1 MQLNPKKS
9 VCIRFG
15 PRYAHVCSPIT
26 TMSGNQLKWV
36 QSCRYLGVYLLNARN
51 FKYCF
56 HNAKKSYFRSF
67 NSVFGRVGR
76 LASEEVVLKLIAT
89 KCVPII
95 LYGLDACPVNASDK
109 HSLDFVLT
117 RCLMKLFNTVSINV
131 IRDCMN
137 MFNVKKL
144 SDCVNIRKTVFLS
157 RYCKSANIICRT
169 FSDIARNEIL
179 SLGRL

>member
-1 MQLNPKKS
+1 M
-9 VCIRFG
+9 
-15 PRYAHVCSPIT
+15 
-26 TMSGNQLKWV
+26 
-36 QSCRYLGVYLLNARN
+36 
-51 FKYCF
+51 
-56 HNAKKSYFRSF
+56 
-67 NSVFGRVGR
+67 GR

-117 RCLMKLFNTVSINV
+117 RCIMKLFNTGSINV

-137 MFNVKKL
+137 MFNVKNL

-157 RYCKSANIICRT
+157 RYCKSANIVELFQTLLVMNYCRLGVCN
-169 FSDIARNEIL
+169 FFFFYNCHCGECNLVWSPFPLL
-179 SLGRL
+179 SLYYYRYAFSYLICLQLLL